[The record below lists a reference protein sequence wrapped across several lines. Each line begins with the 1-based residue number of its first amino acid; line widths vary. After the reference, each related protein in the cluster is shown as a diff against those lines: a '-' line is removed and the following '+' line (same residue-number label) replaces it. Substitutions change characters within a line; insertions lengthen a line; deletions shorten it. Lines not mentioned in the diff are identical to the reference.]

1 MIADKPTGKLAGARF
16 LGKTSPF
23 QDAGLPAASREASRP
38 LTSAAYARIPPLTS
52 TCGRPLM
59 SSIAV
64 AQRTFGRLLP
74 PWWLL
79 LLAGI
84 GWMLV
89 ALIVLR
95 FDYTSVSAI
104 SILFG
109 IVAIFAGVFEL
120 VTLFLVRG
128 WWKLLYAVLALV
140 FIGAGIVAFIH
151 PGDTFRALAA
161 VFSFFLIF
169 AGTFDIIVSIAA
181 RREIE
186 VWWLQLITGII
197 ELVLGFWAAG
207 YYGRSAVLLVAWVA
221 AIAIIRGVN
230 NIVLAFRVREVQH
243 AAAS

>member
-1 MIADKPTGKLAGARF
+1 
-16 LGKTSPF
+16 
-23 QDAGLPAASREASRP
+23 
-38 LTSAAYARIPPLTS
+38 
-52 TCGRPLM
+52 M

-169 AGTFDIIVSIAA
+169 AGTFDIIISIST
-181 RREIE
+181 RHEIE
-186 VWWLQLITGII
+186 VWWLQLVGGII
-197 ELVLGFWAAG
+197 ELALGFWAAG
-207 YYGRSAVLLVAWVA
+207 YYGRSAVLLIAWVA
-221 AIAIIRGVN
+221 AFAVIRGVRD
-230 NIVLAFRVREVQH
+230 IVLAFRVREVQH
-243 AAAS
+243 AAPA